1 MTSARPCYNTPMPSE
16 RDNMAKDDTR
26 NPTPIIGEHN
36 RKICPV
42 CGKRSYSA
50 GGIHPQCAVQQ
61 AEAPREQQH
70 KAKAKKKPVAKKPPQ
85 KKWLRRGQ
93 FVAIGKGGRQ
103 VTIIYQVK
111 MEDVAN
117 TREGTR
123 FRTATGDLPVTRVA
137 KGKYRLPNKE
147 ILRTDDPGEP
157 DLP

>member
-1 MTSARPCYNTPMPSE
+1 MSH
-16 RDNMAKDDTR
+16 KK
-26 NPTPIIGEHN
+26 PTPILGEHN

-61 AEAPREQQH
+61 ADPREQQL
-70 KAKAKKKPVAKKPPQ
+70 KAKEK

-117 TREGTR
+117 TREGMR

>member
-1 MTSARPCYNTPMPSE
+1 MFSGTLLRWQMMNH
-16 RDNMAKDDTR
+16 KK
-26 NPTPIIGEHN
+26 PTPILGEHN
-36 RKICPV
+36 AKICPV

-61 AEAPREQQH
+61 ADAPREQQL

-103 VTIIYQVK
+103 VTIIYQVR
-111 MEDVAN
+111 MGDAAN

-147 ILRTDDPGEP
+147 ILRTDSPREP
-157 DLP
+157 DLH